1 MKGLIFS
8 ELIRFMEEKQSP
20 LFAEQVIA
28 AADLPNDAAF
38 SRIGVYPTAYAL
50 KLVTAASQLSGLP
63 ASALSEE
70 FGKFLFARFTI
81 LYPDILSS
89 YSTAESLLEH
99 VRAHIHQD
107 VKVLYPDAT
116 PPEVIAGRQDG
127 QFMIEYRSHRPLA
140 HIAYGLMRG
149 CLEHFGDP
157 RAIEW
162 VTCNEVGDVATF
174 RIVG

>member
-8 ELIRFMEEKQSP
+8 ELIRFMEETQSP

-50 KLVTAASQLSGLP
+50 KLVVAASEISGAP
-63 ASALSEE
+63 ASALSEA
-70 FGKFLFARFTI
+70 FGKYLFARFTV

-89 YSTAESLLEH
+89 YTSAESLLEH

-116 PPEVIAGRQDG
+116 PPEVTAHKQDG

-140 HIAYGLMRG
+140 HIAFGLMQG
-149 CLEHFGDP
+149 CLDHFDDP

-162 VTCNEVGDVATF
+162 VQCSEKGDAATF